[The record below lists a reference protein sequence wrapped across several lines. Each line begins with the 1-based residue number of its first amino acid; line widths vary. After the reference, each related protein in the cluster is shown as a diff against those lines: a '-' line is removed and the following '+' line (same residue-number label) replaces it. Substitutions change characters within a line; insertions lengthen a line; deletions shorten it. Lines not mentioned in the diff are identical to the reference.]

1 MPELPEAET
10 VARHLRTRLV
20 GAVITSC
27 WIGRQ
32 DIIKEGLAS
41 LDWYVGARLVTA
53 SRLGKSVVVQA
64 EKASATRFMVFELGM
79 TGLLFFTL
87 LDGSYRK
94 HTHVTLSLSGAVPA
108 LHYWNPRRFGRV
120 YLLDETG
127 LQRFAARR
135 FGADPLQLT
144 LAEFRKIVG
153 GRRGRLKALLM
164 HQQVIAGIGN
174 IYANEILYRARLH
187 PERIAGTLRTGAVHR
202 LYETMRD
209 VLQQAV
215 ADGGSSVRDFRAPDG
230 TKGEF
235 RKRHLIYNKAGQP
248 CAGCGRPIQRL
259 SGQRSSFV
267 CLSCQPRAKG
277 ASGGKSLS
285 WQARGKGVGLG
296 RPRVGRVP
304 RAKATVLAAVGRRVK

>member
-10 VARHLRTRLV
+10 VARQLRKQLV
-20 GAVITSC
+20 GAVITDC
-27 WIGRQ
+27 WVGRQ
-32 DIIKEGLAS
+32 DIIKEGLRS

-53 SRLGKSVVVQA
+53 SRLGKSVVLQA
-64 EKASATRFMVFELGM
+64 EKASVTRFMVFELGM

-87 LDGSYRK
+87 LDASYRK

-144 LAEFRKIVG
+144 LSEFRKIVG
-153 GRRGRLKALLM
+153 GRRGRLKSLLM

-187 PERIAGTLRTGAVHR
+187 PERIARTLRTEAIRR
-202 LYETMRD
+202 LYKTMRD

-215 ADGGSSVRDFRAPDG
+215 SDGGSSVRDFRAPDG
-230 TKGEF
+230 SKGEF
-235 RKRHLIYNKAGQP
+235 RKRHLIYNKAGEP
-248 CAGCGRPIQRL
+248 CAGCGRTIQRL
-259 SGQRSSFV
+259 SGPRTSFI
-267 CLSCQPRAKG
+267 CLSCQPREKG
-277 ASGGKSLS
+277 VS
-285 WQARGKGVGLG
+285 RGKNLRQQIPG
-296 RPRVGRVP
+296 GRV
-304 RAKATVLAAVGRRVK
+304 